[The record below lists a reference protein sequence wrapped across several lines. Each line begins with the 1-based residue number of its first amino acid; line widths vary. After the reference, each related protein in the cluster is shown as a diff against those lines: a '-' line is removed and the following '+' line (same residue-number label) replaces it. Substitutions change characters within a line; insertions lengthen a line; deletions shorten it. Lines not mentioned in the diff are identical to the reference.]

1 MTDMNMELLGPF
13 YIPHEAP
20 HLMERKE

>member
-1 MTDMNMELLGPF
+1 MTDMNMEWLGPF